1 VDDNGRLIRK
11 NAINNIPEITVS
23 GTAPKTTRRSGG
35 GGSRS
40 KGFDM
45 SSIAL
50 DPNKAMLAAVKAPET
65 EGGSDAWK
73 AMREAIAGC
82 KEEMADYSAETANW
96 SKNFEP
102 YRENMDKMTKAAK
115 QQQMAFGMAGQAA
128 ENLGAALAG
137 MDDPAARAAGTVI
150 SAIANI
156 ALGFGQAV
164 ASAGSMGPWAW
175 LAYVAAGTAA
185 LATTISTVHSL
196 TGYAE
201 GGMIKGNSYS
211 GDNIGGLVDGSQFVG
226 LNAGEIVLNSAQQ
239 NNLAQNLQGGGGTVN
254 VAGRLVGE
262 DIFLSADRYARRS
275 GRGGILT
282 GKNL

>member
-1 VDDNGRLIRK
+1 VWEEYSEGIRK
-11 NAINNIPEITVS
+11 T
-23 GTAPKTTRRSGG
+23 
-35 GGSRS
+35 
-40 KGFDM
+40 FDTIGDGM
-45 SSIAL
+45 DNL
-50 DPNKAMLAAVKAPET
+50 TEWTDKFDPYTDKM
-65 EGGSDAWK
+65 
-73 AMREAIAGC
+73 
-82 KEEMADYSAETANW
+82 KE
-96 SKNFEP
+96 
-102 YRENMDKMTKAAK
+102 MTKAAR

-128 ENLGAALAG
+128 ENLGAALSS

-211 GDNIGGLVDGSQFVG
+211 GDRIGGLVDGSQLVG
-226 LNAGEIVLNSAQQ
+226 LNAGEVVLNAAQQ
-239 NNLAQNLQGGGGTVN
+239 NNLAQSLQGNGSTVN
-254 VAGRLVGE
+254 VVGRVVGE

-275 GRGGILT
+275 GRGSILT